1 MTIARSLLL
10 VALAAASAVSAPSSV
25 WGQSDEACIAYM
37 EADIAYDEAFSAA
50 LDGAREVGNEAYT
63 AVMLPH
69 QRKYMDIYSAAH
81 KAGFE
86 AAKRTG
92 RRCGGFFEDTEAG
105 RRAVRVACAAR
116 DTAYRDTLNAHG
128 VDDKAAERQAKRAE
142 AKAAEGFKKAAI
154 KDARDRRKLAY
165 RAAYEGPTSK
175 VASVMKKLIKAD
187 RKRCN
192 RRLER

>member
-1 MTIARSLLL
+1 MRSLMLL
-10 VALAAASAVSAPSSV
+10 LAVTLAAGPIQA
-25 WGQSDEACIAYM
+25 QSDEICIAYM
-37 EADIAYDEAFSAA
+37 EADAAYDEAFSAA

-63 AVMLPH
+63 AAMLPH
-69 QRKYMDIYSAAH
+69 QRKYMDAYSAAH

-105 RRAVRVACAAR
+105 RRAVRIACAAW
-116 DTAYRDTLNAHG
+116 DTAYQNTLNAHG
-128 VDDKAAERQAKRAE
+128 VDDEAAERQAKRAE
-142 AKAAEGFKKAAI
+142 AQAAESFKRAAT

-165 RAAYEGPTSK
+165 RAAYGGSTSK

-187 RKRCN
+187 RKRC
-192 RRLER
+192 RERLER